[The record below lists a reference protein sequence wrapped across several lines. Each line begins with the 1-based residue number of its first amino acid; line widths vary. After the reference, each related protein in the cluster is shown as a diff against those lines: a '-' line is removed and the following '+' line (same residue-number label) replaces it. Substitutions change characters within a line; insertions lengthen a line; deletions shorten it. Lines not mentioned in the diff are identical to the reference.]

1 MRVIGIDPGSHAT
14 GWGLVERQGNR
25 YRSAR
30 SGVVRAAA
38 GMPLPERLATVYHGI
53 QALLREETP
62 DAVAVETPFYAKS
75 VRSTLVLGQVRG
87 VVLLAVQEA
96 GTGLF
101 EYAPREVKQAVVGNG
116 SASKEQIQFMVKR
129 LLGLREDPPSDAADA
144 LAVAICH
151 HHRGALPV
159 AR

>member
-1 MRVIGIDPGSHAT
+1 MRVIGIDPGSYAT
-14 GWGLVERQGNR
+14 GWGMVERRGNR
-25 YRSAR
+25 YVSAR

-38 GMPLPERLATVYHGI
+38 GQPLPRRLAGI
-53 QALLREETP
+53 HEAVLAVLREEEP
-62 DAVAVETPFYAKS
+62 DAVAVETPFYARS
-75 VRSTLVLGQVRG
+75 VRSTLVLGHVRG
-87 VVLLAVQEA
+87 VVLLAVHQA
-96 GTGLF
+96 GAGLF

-116 SASKEQIQFMVKR
+116 AASKEQVQFMVKR

-159 AR
+159 PK